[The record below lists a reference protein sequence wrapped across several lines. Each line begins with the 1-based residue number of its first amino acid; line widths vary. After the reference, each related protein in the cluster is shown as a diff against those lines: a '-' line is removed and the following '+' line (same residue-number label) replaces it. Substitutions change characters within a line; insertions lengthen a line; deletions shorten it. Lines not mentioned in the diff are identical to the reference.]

1 MTGRLIAYSCVCGLM
16 LTASQVGWADS
27 GCQTAV
33 PSWPQTQVWV
43 PRAQHSYREQASYAA
58 AETRPT
64 VASGCAPC
72 EQAQAAPACVQ
83 MQTVY
88 QAVPKVTEIDRVET
102 VMVNQVRYETYQQTV
117 MQPVYRTMS
126 VPVTVPVQTLETM
139 VGTRR
144 VLQNVAVRVQRP
156 VTTQCQCVQSS
167 LCGVSTYSTGAPV
180 TRMVETV
187 ENRQVWV
194 DQQYTFQAPVT
205 NYVTQYQ
212 AQQVLD
218 YQPTVQTMQVPVT
231 VQVPVQQTRKEQVVN
246 YEYVATQVPV
256 VR

>member
-1 MTGRLIAYSCVCGLM
+1 
-16 LTASQVGWADS
+16 
-27 GCQTAV
+27 
-33 PSWPQTQVWV
+33 
-43 PRAQHSYREQASYAA
+43 
-58 AETRPT
+58 
-64 VASGCAPC
+64 
-72 EQAQAAPACVQ
+72 

-88 QAVPKVTEIDRVET
+88 QIVPRVTEVDRVET
-102 VMVNQVRYETYQQTV
+102 VMTNQVRYETYQQTV

-156 VTTQCQCVQSS
+156 VTTQCQCVQTGYG
-167 LCGVSTYSTGAPV
+167 GVATYSVGAPM
-180 TRMVETV
+180 TQMVETV

-194 DQQYTFQAPVT
+194 DQQYTFQTPVT

-212 AQQVLD
+212 ARQVLD

-231 VQVPVQQTRKEQVVN
+231 VQVPVQQMRREQVVN
-246 YEYVATQVPV
+246 YEYVPTQVPV